1 MNANL
6 VYYYCNVSTA
16 LAVLREKEIWMT
28 DIRNLNDLNE
38 LTGVYNMFFNLLE
51 EHDQDNK
58 NALSALLEIARQPG
72 AIQLYERPS
81 GAHPYYV
88 ACFSKNQDSV
98 SQWVSFADDGHGV
111 AIGFDESCL
120 MEAAQADGLEYH
132 AISYVRE
139 DDIKQ
144 HIPEIYEY
152 LLNGGFATGRAM
164 MDATMARIKEIYE
177 SGAYYKTHHYRS
189 ENEKRIIYEY
199 PHIVKNLPEGW
210 EVKGI
215 KAYAKKNMIN
225 TCVPLAFP
233 PSAIKAI
240 ITGPKYQKNYY
251 ELEMALEVLGY
262 KVSDI
267 NIQEST
273 SGYR

>member
-1 MNANL
+1 MNSNL

-38 LTGVYNMFFNLLE
+38 LTGVYNMFFGLLE
-51 EHDQDNK
+51 EYD
-58 NALSALLEIARQPG
+58 AERGRTLSSLFDIARQPG
-72 AIQLYERPS
+72 AIQLYERPTK
-81 GAHPYYV
+81 AHSYFV

-98 SQWVSFADDGHGV
+98 SQWVSFADDGHGL
-111 AIGFDESCL
+111 AIGFDEQQL
-120 MEAAQADGLEYH
+120 IAASAAEGLEYH

-139 DDIKQ
+139 GDIKQ
-144 HIPEIYEY
+144 HIPSIYRE
-152 LLNGGFATGRAM
+152 LVNSGCKSGREL
-164 MDATMARIKEIYE
+164 MDATMCRIKEIYE
-177 SGAYYKTHHYRS
+177 SGAYFKTHHYRS
-189 ENEKRIIYEY
+189 ENEMRVIYEY
-199 PHIVKNLPEGW
+199 PHHVKNLPVGW

-233 PSAIKAI
+233 ASAIKAI
-240 ITGPKYQKNYY
+240 ITGPKYQKNFY

-262 KVSDI
+262 KISDI
-267 NIQEST
+267 SILEST

>member
-1 MNANL
+1 MNNNL
-6 VYYYCNVSTA
+6 VYYYCTVNAA
-16 LAVLREKEIWMT
+16 LAILRDKELWMT

-51 EHDQDNK
+51 EYDGEHNRC
-58 NALSALLEIARQPG
+58 LGGLFEIARQPG
-72 AIQLYERPS
+72 AIQLYERPL
-81 GAHPYYV
+81 AVHPYYV

-111 AIGFDESCL
+111 AIGFDENQLISVSH
-120 MEAAQADGLEYH
+120 ADGLEYH
-132 AISYVRE
+132 AISYVHE
-139 DDIKQ
+139 DDIAKI
-144 HIPEIYEY
+144 IPEIYEF
-152 LLNGGFATGRAM
+152 LVNEGCVSRRAL
-164 MDATMARIKEIYE
+164 MDATMSRIKEIYE
-177 SGAYYKTHHYRS
+177 SGAYFKTHHYRS

-199 PHIVKNLPEGW
+199 PHEVNNLPQGW
-210 EVKGI
+210 QVKKV

-233 PSAIKAI
+233 TTAIKAI

-262 KVSDI
+262 DLKNIS
-267 NIQEST
+267 IQEST

>member
-1 MNANL
+1 MNSNL

-38 LTGVYNMFFNLLE
+38 LTGVYNMFFGLLE
-51 EHDQDNK
+51 EYD
-58 NALSALLEIARQPG
+58 AERGRVLSPLFDIARQPG
-72 AIQLYERPS
+72 VIQLYERPTKVHS
-81 GAHPYYV
+81 YYV

-98 SQWVSFADDGHGV
+98 SQWVSFADDGHGL
-111 AIGFDESCL
+111 AIGFDENQLIAAS
-120 MEAAQADGLEYH
+120 EAEGLEYH

-139 DDIKQ
+139 DDIKL
-144 HIPEIYEY
+144 HIPEIYES
-152 LLNGGFATGRAM
+152 LLRLADKNGRTLMDVTMGRL
-164 MDATMARIKEIYE
+164 KEIFE
-177 SGAYYKTHHYRS
+177 SGAYFKTHHYRS
-189 ENEKRIIYEY
+189 ENEKRVIYEY
-199 PHIVKNLPEGW
+199 PRTVTDLPDGW
-210 EVKGI
+210 EVKKI

-233 PSAIKAI
+233 ASAIKAV
-240 ITGPKYQKNYY
+240 ITGPKYQKNFN

-267 NIQEST
+267 TILEST

>member
-1 MNANL
+1 MNNNL

-16 LAVLREKEIWMT
+16 LAVLRDKEVWMT

-38 LTGVYNMFFNLLE
+38 LTGVYNMFFRLLQE
-51 EHDQDNK
+51 YDNERGK
-58 NALSALLEIARQPG
+58 RLTGLFEFAHQPG
-72 AIQLYERPS
+72 AIQLYERPL

-98 SQWVSFADDGHGV
+98 SQWVSFGDDGHGV
-111 AIGFDESCL
+111 AIGFDENQL
-120 MEAAQADGLEYH
+120 MSLAQADGIEYH
-132 AISYVRE
+132 PITYVRE
-139 DDIKQ
+139 SDMQ
-144 HIPEIYEY
+144 QYIPPLYEQ
-152 LLNGGFATGRAM
+152 LVNGGYDKGLSL
-164 MDATMARIKEIYE
+164 MDAAMERVKEIYQ
-177 SGAYYKTHHYRS
+177 SGAYYKTHHYKS
-189 ENEKRIIYEY
+189 EDEKRVIYEY
-199 PHIVKNLPEGW
+199 PVEVTNLPDGW
-210 EVKGI
+210 AVKKI

-233 PSAIKAI
+233 HTAIKAI
-240 ITGPKYQKNYY
+240 ITGPKYQKNDY

-262 KVSDI
+262 DVANI

>member
-1 MNANL
+1 MNDNL

-16 LAVLREKEIWMT
+16 LAILRDKELWMT

-51 EHDQDNK
+51 EYDHKHENVLGSMF
-58 NALSALLEIARQPG
+58 NIARQSG

-81 GAHPYYV
+81 AAHPYYV
-88 ACFSKNQDSV
+88 ACFSKNSDSV
-98 SQWVSFADDGHGV
+98 SQWVSFAEDGMGV
-111 AIGFDESCL
+111 AIGFDE
-120 MEAAQADGLEYH
+120 AQLKQVATADGLEYH
-132 AISYVRE
+132 AITYVHE
-139 DDIKQ
+139 DEMRDR
-144 HIPEIYEY
+144 IPEIYGY
-152 LLNGGFATGRAM
+152 LLQGSYDTGHKL
-164 MDATMARIKEIYE
+164 MDATMLRIKELYK

-199 PHIVKNLPEGW
+199 PRDAKGLPEGW
-210 EVKGI
+210 ALKNV

-233 PSAIKAI
+233 KSAIKAI
-240 ITGPKYQKNYY
+240 ITGPKYQKNDY
-251 ELEMALEVLGY
+251 ELEMALAVLGY
-262 KVSDI
+262 NVSDI

>member
-1 MNANL
+1 MNGTT

-16 LAVLREKEIWMT
+16 LAVLSEKEIWMT

-51 EHDQDNK
+51 EHDLQRNK
-58 NALSALLEIARQPG
+58 ALGELFDIARQPG

-88 ACFSKNQDSV
+88 ACFSKNRDSV
-98 SQWVSFADDGHGV
+98 SQWVSFGDDGHGL
-111 AIGFDESCL
+111 AIGFDESAL
-120 MEAAQADGLEYH
+120 LEAAQTEGLEYQP
-132 AISYVRE
+132 ISYVKE
-139 DDIKQ
+139 DDIRY
-144 HIPEIYEY
+144 HIPEIYEH
-152 LLNGGFATGRAM
+152 LISIGKVSGRAL
-164 MDATMARIKEIYE
+164 MDETMARIKEIYA
-177 SGAYYKTHHYRS
+177 SGAYFKTYHYRS

-199 PHIVKNLPEGW
+199 PREVKNLPNGW
-210 EVKGI
+210 EVKKI

-233 PSAIKAI
+233 ASAIKAI
-240 ITGPKYQKNYY
+240 ITGPKYQKNFY

-262 KVSDI
+262 NVKDI
-267 NIQEST
+267 IIQEST

>member
-1 MNANL
+1 MNNNL

-16 LAVLREKEIWMT
+16 LAVLKEKEIWMT

-51 EHDQDNK
+51 EYDLHRENI
-58 NALSALLEIARQPG
+58 LPPLLDIARQPG

-81 GAHPYYV
+81 RTHSYYV
-88 ACFSKNQDSV
+88 ACFSKNRDSV
-98 SQWVSFADDGHGV
+98 SQWVSFGDDGHGL
-111 AIGFDESCL
+111 AIGFDEQQLISASRA
-120 MEAAQADGLEYH
+120 EGLEYH
-132 AISYVRE
+132 AISYVQDE
-139 DDIKQ
+139 DIKQ
-144 HIPEIYEY
+144 HIPKIYDA
-152 LLNGGFATGRAM
+152 LLDMEDKSGRAL
-164 MDATMARIKEIYE
+164 MDAVMSRIKEIYQ
-177 SGAYYKTHHYRS
+177 SGAYFKTHHYRS

-199 PHIVKNLPEGW
+199 PRTVKDLPAGW
-210 EVKGI
+210 EVKAI

-233 PSAIKAI
+233 PSAIKAV
-240 ITGPKYQKNYY
+240 ITGPKYQKNFN

-267 NIQEST
+267 SILEST

>member
-1 MNANL
+1 MNNNL
-6 VYYYCNVSTA
+6 VYYYCTVTAA
-16 LAVLREKEIWMT
+16 LAILRDKELWMT

-38 LTGVYNMFFNLLE
+38 LTGVYNIFFNLLE
-51 EHDQDNK
+51 DYDEDRER
-58 NALSALLEIARQPG
+58 ALGSLFAIARQPG
-72 AIQLYERPS
+72 AIQLYERPL

-111 AIGFDESCL
+111 AIGFDESQL
-120 MEAAQADGLEYH
+120 MSAARADGLEYH

-139 DDIKQ
+139 DDIAKN
-144 HIPEIYEY
+144 IPEIYDY
-152 LLNGGFATGRAM
+152 LVNGGFEGGRAL
-164 MDATMARIKEIYE
+164 MDATMSRIKEIYE
-177 SGAYYKTHHYRS
+177 SGAYFKTHHYKS

-199 PHIVKNLPEGW
+199 PHEVKNLPEGW
-210 EVKGI
+210 KVKKI

-233 PSAIKAI
+233 ASAIKAV

-262 KVSDI
+262 DLNNI
-267 NIQEST
+267 TIQEST